1 MYEAI
6 DGAGA
11 FLGRRGSD
19 EFLFHL
25 RDDIPGIADRD
36 MWSLVG
42 GGIDEDES
50 PEQTVRREVLEE
62 IGLEL
67 GALRFLAEI
76 DAVDDV
82 DGERFPLRLSL
93 FLAEIDVDAE
103 DIDLKEG
110 QEVRYFSLER
120 IMAENLKPEIKRFI
134 LDRRDDLERNRL
146 D

>member
-11 FLGRRGSD
+11 FLRRKGSGD
-19 EFLFHL
+19 FLFHL
-25 RDDIPGIADRD
+25 RDDIPGIADRGE
-36 MWSLVG
+36 WSLVG
-42 GGIDEDES
+42 GGIDDDES
-50 PEQTVRREVLEE
+50 PEQAVRREVLEE

-76 DAVDDV
+76 DAVDVV
-82 DGERFPLRLSL
+82 DGDRFPLKLSL

-103 DIDLKEG
+103 DIELHEG

-120 IMAENLKPEIKRFI
+120 IMVEDVKPELKRFI
-134 LDRRDDLERNRL
+134 VDRREDLERGRI